1 MRSIARF
8 RPSARIL
15 GFSHNPRTIG
25 QLTMSWGTTPIL
37 LDKEGN
43 NEDMVRRAL
52 QLARD
57 AGYVRPGE
65 LVAVLAGVNM
75 ASRSTNVLR
84 LEQVP

>member
-1 MRSIARF
+1 
-8 RPSARIL
+8 
-15 GFSHNPRTIG
+15 
-25 QLTMSWGTTPIL
+25 
-37 LDKEGN
+37 
-43 NEDMVRRAL
+43 MVKRAL

-65 LVAVLAGVNM
+65 LVAVLAGGSV